1 VNAYDNSTSS
11 NNNNSSATDPSGMSQ
26 MDPAWL
32 AYYQSMN
39 YYNMMQTGA
48 ATPATTATKATD
60 LTATSKTAAGLDIY
74 SLNSIFILR
83 IFIEVNSATGQTD
96 YSQQW
101 IEYYRSVGQNEFADE
116 ITRQMKE
123 VIINLL

>member
-48 ATPATTATKATD
+48 ATSATTATKATD
-60 LTATSKTAAGLDIY
+60 STATSKTTAGLNIY
-74 SLNSIFILR
+74 FFNFSFSIKF
-83 IFIEVNSATGQTD
+83 F
-96 YSQQW
+96 
-101 IEYYRSVGQNEFADE
+101 YRSKSSYWTD
-116 ITRQMKE
+116 
-123 VIINLL
+123 